1 MTTAVF
7 RCLLSL
13 LFTLAFSHTAWASS
27 STHTMQT
34 PDAAVEAA
42 LKKVVDNP
50 SSFKDKFDAEVW
62 LVDMSGRLARYVPN
76 PEKRLKLLKLIH
88 EEATQAGLTPE
99 LVLAVIQVESLFD
112 RFAISSVGAQG
123 LMQVMPF
130 WKKEIG
136 RPNDNLT
143 HIETNLRYGCTI
155 LKHYIDEEHGNVMRG
170 LARYNGSTG
179 KVWYAERVMDA
190 WQNHWYVN
198 NQ

>member
-1 MTTAVF
+1 MKAVTLP
-7 RCLLSL
+7 CLLAAFLSL
-13 LFTLAFSHTAWASS
+13 MTCSLAMA

-34 PDAAVEAA
+34 PDPAVETA
-42 LKKVVDNP
+42 LKKAVDHP
-50 SSFKDKFDAEVW
+50 DSFQDRFDAEVW
-62 LVDMSGRLARYVPN
+62 LVDMSGRLSKYVPN
-76 PEKRLKLLKLIH
+76 PSKRLKLLKVVH
-88 EEATQAGLTPE
+88 EEATRAGLTPE

-112 RFAISSVGAQG
+112 RFAISRVGAQG

-155 LKHYIDEEHGNVMRG
+155 LKHYIDEENGNVMRG

-190 WQNHWYVN
+190 WQNRWYVN
-198 NQ
+198 DQ